1 MGDREEDEELQM
13 ALRMSLQGSP
23 PAQPE
28 PKRSKPPPPAAE
40 SPEAEARRKQ
50 RELMAAAAE
59 KRRRG
64 AASPASVSVARSLLQ
79 PVVVES
85 APAPEVTK
93 EQVEEPEQAGVSM
106 EEAKEVEEEEEEEK
120 GEELPPDVAENLW
133 AMVFGRGVSKAVLA
147 QWSNQGIRFSSDP
160 ETTMGLVQHEGG
172 PCGVLATVQA
182 YVLKYLLFF
191 SDDLSNPEISNPL
204 YTLGQRRFY
213 QSSFAAGDDF
223 SSLTDDRK
231 TRALVHA
238 MVEILFLCG
247 TGKRAVVA
255 SVARANRG
263 KIDAALED
271 LSVESA
277 VDLQK
282 VLKTSTFTSRK
293 DAFNTLLANIPLFQ
307 SRLGAMLF
315 LISALLSRG
324 LVCVRQY

>member
-64 AASPASVSVARSLLQ
+64 AASPASVSVARSPLQ
-79 PVVVES
+79 PVVVEP

-106 EEAKEVEEEEEEEK
+106 EEAKEVVEEEEEEK

-147 QWSNQGIRFSSDP
+147 QWSNQGIR
-160 ETTMGLVQHEGG
+160 
-172 PCGVLATVQA
+172 
-182 YVLKYLLFF
+182 
-191 SDDLSNPEISNPL
+191 
-204 YTLGQRRFY
+204 
-213 QSSFAAGDDF
+213 
-223 SSLTDDRK
+223 
-231 TRALVHA
+231 
-238 MVEILFLCG
+238 
-247 TGKRAVVA
+247 
-255 SVARANRG
+255 
-263 KIDAALED
+263 
-271 LSVESA
+271 
-277 VDLQK
+277 
-282 VLKTSTFTSRK
+282 
-293 DAFNTLLANIPLFQ
+293 
-307 SRLGAMLF
+307 
-315 LISALLSRG
+315 
-324 LVCVRQY
+324 